1 MPVVSENTQIVTGEG
16 NTGNHMCKSCTSG
29 GFPGTPVVKTCL
41 LMQGVPVRSLVVGL
55 RSHMPHNQKSK
66 HKAEAIKTLKM
77 VHIKKQIFF
86 FFLKELHFRE
96 FPGGPGFRTQCSHG
110 HGQGSIPG
118 WRTQILQTV
127 QCGQKIKAA
136 LQEGT
141 VPTGSQG

>member
-77 VHIKKQIFF
+77 VHIKKKNFF
-86 FFLKELHFRE
+86 FKKR
-96 FPGGPGFRTQCSHG
+96 
-110 HGQGSIPG
+110 
-118 WRTQILQTV
+118 V
-127 QCGQKIKAA
+127 A
-136 LQEGT
+136 L
-141 VPTGSQG
+141 